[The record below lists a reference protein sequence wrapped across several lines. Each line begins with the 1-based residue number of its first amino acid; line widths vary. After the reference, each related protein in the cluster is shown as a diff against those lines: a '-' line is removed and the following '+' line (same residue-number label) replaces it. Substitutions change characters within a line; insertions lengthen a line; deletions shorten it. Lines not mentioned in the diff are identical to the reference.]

1 MKKNLVRALTVVA
14 PVITLVA
21 GMGMG
26 YTQHSHTNYVHVF
39 ENVAIYYTADNGYI
53 VDEDGRRFDIDFK
66 ELPDQA
72 VIEVT
77 YDNKG
82 TVTRLDDKPIS
93 YVLLD
98 EALEAR
104 R

>member
-1 MKKNLVRALTVVA
+1 MKRSETVIVLAMIFGLVIGTVIGNEMIPARIKTV
-14 PVITLVA
+14 
-21 GMGMG
+21 
-26 YTQHSHTNYVHVF
+26 HTF

-53 VDEDGRRFDIDFK
+53 VDEDGRRFDVDFD

-72 VIEVT
+72 VLEVT

-98 EALEAR
+98 ETLEAR